1 MICPSHA
8 SAPWHRIQDHPN
20 WKREGS
26 ACGPT
31 SEVPSG
37 RWNPIKTEREG
48 GRSPAPFTAAP
59 PAPLR
64 VARHAANPSH
74 SPVCVLPR
82 HVMAAIDQTILFP
95 SRKTSWSI
103 RKAYRNACG
112 FPTGVS
118 VCPFCQR
125 YGPYDPGKG
134 RRSSFSD
141 VRFRLSPDL
150 YPASFSSAAALSRA

>member
-1 MICPSHA
+1 MTCPSHA

-20 WKREGS
+20 WKRERS
-26 ACGPT
+26 ACGPHLGGPFRAV
-31 SEVPSG
+31 EPYKNGARGRPQPSALH
-37 RWNPIKTEREG
+37 RR
-48 GRSPAPFTAAP
+48 P

-118 VCPFCQR
+118 VCPLCQR

-134 RRSSFSD
+134 RRSSFSG

-150 YPASFSSAAALSRA
+150 YPASFSSAAALARA